1 MKRTTTIIGLLFAI
15 MLMTSNV
22 FAGNTETLQNNFEE
36 SEDIYIELSEPILS
50 KARQYVDGLMNAHF
64 DQVFAYSNEGFML
77 CLYETLY
84 EDSDKYLNEGKVVS
98 SEGEQ
103 IPFWDPH
110 QERMLRID
118 RLVKDGYIMED
129 ELTIE
134 IDRKVIASILYRI
147 YKDKIPFK
155 GSVDYP
161 DTEDIALRWAG
172 EVGLPTF
179 AVNTGL
185 KINPEDSIKSDENF
199 SLLYYPNDY
208 LKIITYAYLMF
219 PNPYSGN
226 YVDLEFIKEDVKDIK
241 AEKVK
246 ELITLT
252 RKEVMKPRL
261 GDFPRDVLNNE
272 NIGTRVDSYQKTKSH
287 ETLKKL
293 YQILKDSFNLF
304 EYQDNIGYL
313 RYKFSVCK

>member
-1 MKRTTTIIGLLFAI
+1 MKKTTTIISLVFVF
-15 MLMTSNV
+15 MLMTSTV
-22 FAGNTETLQNNFEE
+22 FAEDIQNSFEE
-36 SEDIYIELSEPILS
+36 NEDVYVKLSEPILS
-50 KARQYVDGLMNAHF
+50 KARQYVDGLMNSSF
-64 DQVFAYSNEGFML
+64 DHVFAHSNEGFML
-77 CLYETLY
+77 CLYEALY

-98 SEGEQ
+98 SDGEQ
-103 IPFWDPH
+103 IPFLDTH

-129 ELTIE
+129 ELTVE

-161 DTEDIALRWAG
+161 DTEDIAVRWAG

-179 AVNTGL
+179 AVNTGV
-185 KINPEDSIKSDENF
+185 KINPEGSIKSDENYT
-199 SLLYYPNDY
+199 LLYYPNDY

-241 AEKVK
+241 DEKVK

-261 GDFPRDVLNNE
+261 GDFRRDVLNNE
-272 NIGTRVDSYQKTKSH
+272 NMGTIVFSYQKTKSH
-287 ETLKKL
+287 ETLKEI
-293 YQILKDSFNLF
+293 YQILKGNFNLF
-304 EYQDNIGYL
+304 EYQDNIGYI
-313 RYKFSVCK
+313 RYKFSVSK